1 MRAIIHGE
9 THNARSDK
17 KEILGLELDEFDSVF
32 VEHREE
38 NFQLSYSPLFLFFS
52 LGYFMHTRL
61 LLPLVD
67 LLSWFYETLKVW
79 KTAEDLD
86 SNNFNK
92 KVKQANLEWEE
103 NIDAGI
109 KDFYELMGF
118 ERYIALIFTLLI
130 GTWTLIDR
138 RFFTPIL
145 VLSTPLIYLAISA
158 VLLNKRGERDEYM
171 ANEIVDRSKENN
183 YTSILV
189 ICGDRH
195 VKGISNI
202 LTDKGW
208 DVKTK
213 RSKNWTRAVD
223 NVF

>member
-1 MRAIIHGE
+1 
-9 THNARSDK
+9 
-17 KEILGLELDEFDSVF
+17 
-32 VEHREE
+32 
-38 NFQLSYSPLFLFFS
+38 
-52 LGYFMHTRL
+52 
-61 LLPLVD
+61 
-67 LLSWFYETLKVW
+67 LSWFSETLKVW

-109 KDFYELMGF
+109 KDFYELMGV
-118 ERYIALIFTLLI
+118 ERYIALFFTLLI

-138 RFFTPIL
+138 RFFMPIL